1 MSHKMGQHVPNF
13 ATELSTPPKLQTKD
27 MKKIVKLHWNNYK
40 NSDSGKEVI
49 AAFDKL
55 TDPDATVEDLYELAC
70 RFDPECFNNSSENEK
85 KNDLKYLD
93 FLDSEIREIRSEID
107 KLGQEG
113 AYIDYKALS
122 CFLFCNDIE
131 AKYDDIP
138 QATIKSALGSN
149 LLLSLMLSCYFPS
162 YYIPNLFPM
171 QFIYLKKIAEKYEI
185 DLPTVPN
192 RSDYRSR
199 WLYYD
204 EMCNAFNQF
213 ATENDLDSLSELCA
227 FLYDYEMTVIKEEM
241 EGEHNKPMPKVPEQ
255 AWIIVGNYGEA
266 ERTMKEGFW
275 QSSPFTSK
283 GDVLVFYEKSPV
295 KKLNSVW
302 TALEDGFIDPFG
314 PYYSYSVIGN
324 KIEIPD
330 EMAISYADFKASDY
344 FTNRDNKGNFVSK
357 NFQDVSGWEVNFED
371 YAEIKRILEAKG
383 FDISILPQLYEPIKV
398 GDVKIERE
406 QDVSDQL
413 LIPLLEQMGWKKDVD
428 FKAEVEF
435 NAGRGKTG
443 HSSEKRPDFLLHI
456 VETKDDI
463 EAKVAI
469 EVKHHMKNEKEVHD
483 NFVQGRSYAKWGA
496 VQVLVLCDMKRI
508 RVYKRNKNNRFD
520 ENNYI
525 EFSWKDTENHDQY
538 IELKK
543 LLS

>member
-1 MSHKMGQHVPNF
+1 
-13 ATELSTPPKLQTKD
+13 
-27 MKKIVKLHWNNYK
+27 MKKIIKLHWNNYK

-49 AAFDKL
+49 AAFEKL
-55 TDPDATVEDLYELAC
+55 TDPDATVEELYGLAC
-70 RFDPECFNNSSENEK
+70 RFDPEFFKNSSEDEK
-85 KNDLKYLD
+85 KRELKYLE
-93 FLDSEIREIRSEID
+93 FLDAELREIRTEID
-107 KLGQEG
+107 KLGQKD

-122 CFLFCNDIE
+122 CILFCNDIE

-138 QATIKSALGSN
+138 QVTIKSALGSN
-149 LLLSLMLSCYFPS
+149 LLLSLMLSCYFPM

-185 DLPTVPN
+185 DLPKVPN
-192 RSDYRSR
+192 RSDYRNR

-204 EMCNAFNQF
+204 EMCKALNQF
-213 ATENDLDSLSELCA
+213 ATENDIDSLSELCA
-227 FLYDYEMTVIKEEM
+227 FLYDYEMAVIKEEM

-266 ERTMKEGFW
+266 ERFMNKGFW

-283 GDVLVFYEKSPV
+283 GDILVFYEKSPV
-295 KKLNSVW
+295 KKLNSIW
-302 TALEDGFIDPFG
+302 TALEDGFIDPFAY
-314 PYYSYSVIGN
+314 YYSYSVIGN

-330 EMAISYADFKASDY
+330 EYAVSYADFKASDY
-344 FTNRDNKGNFVSK
+344 FTNRDKKGNFVSK

-371 YAEIKRILEAKG
+371 YDEIKRILKAKG
-383 FDISILPQLYEPIKV
+383 FDTSILPKLYEPIKV

-469 EVKHHMKNEKEVHD
+469 EVKHHMKSEKEVHD

-520 ENNYI
+520 ENDYI
-525 EFSWKDTENHDQY
+525 EFSWKDTENHDRY
-538 IELKK
+538 TELKK

>member
-1 MSHKMGQHVPNF
+1 
-13 ATELSTPPKLQTKD
+13 
-27 MKKIVKLHWNNYK
+27 MKKIIKLHWNNYK

-55 TDPDATVEDLYELAC
+55 TDPNATVEELYELAC
-70 RFDPECFNNSSENEK
+70 RFDPECFKNSSKNEK
-85 KNDLKYLD
+85 KQDLEFLEYIVSIVQEIMHEVDKIVQDGDSIDYHALYKYL
-93 FLDSEIREIRSEID
+93 
-107 KLGQEG
+107 
-113 AYIDYKALS
+113 
-122 CFLFCNDIE
+122 FCDIFCDDPDVPFE
-131 AKYDDIP
+131 DIP
-138 QATIKSALGSN
+138 QAIFKSALGAN
-149 LLLSLMLSCYFPS
+149 LLLSLILSCYFPE
-162 YYIPNLFPM
+162 YFIPNLFPM

-185 DLPTVPN
+185 DLPDRIPH
-192 RSDYRSR
+192 RSDYKSR

-204 EMCNAFNQF
+204 EMCKALNQF
-213 ATENDLDSLSELCA
+213 AIENEMDSLSELCA
-227 FLYDYEMTVIKEEM
+227 FLYDYEMAVIKEEM

-283 GDVLVFYEKSPV
+283 GDILVFYEKSPA

-344 FTNRDNKGNFVSK
+344 FSNRDKKGNFVSK
-357 NFQDVSGWEVNFED
+357 NFQDVSGWEVSYED
-371 YAEIKRILEAKG
+371 YAEIKRILQNKG
-383 FDISILPQLYEPIKV
+383 YNISLLPNLYEPIKV
-398 GDVKIERE
+398 GNVRIEHE
-406 QDVSDQL
+406 KDVSEKL
-413 LIPLLEQMGWKKDVD
+413 LIPLLEQMGWKKGVD
-428 FKAEVEF
+428 FKPEVEF
-435 NAGRGKTG
+435 PAGRGKTG
-443 HSSEKRPDFLLHI
+443 HSSEKRPDFVLHI
-456 VETKDDI
+456 IETKDDI

-469 EVKHHMKNEKEVHD
+469 EVKHHMKNENEIHE
-483 NFVQGRSYAKWGA
+483 NFKQGRSYAKWGA

-520 ENNYI
+520 ENDYI
-525 EFSWKDTENHDQY
+525 EFSWKDTESHDKY
-538 IELKK
+538 TELKK

>member
-1 MSHKMGQHVPNF
+1 
-13 ATELSTPPKLQTKD
+13 
-27 MKKIVKLHWNNYK
+27 MKRIIKLHWNNYK

-55 TDPDATVEDLYELAC
+55 TDPNATVEELYELAC
-70 RFDPECFNNSSENEK
+70 RFNPECFKNTSSNEK
-85 KNDLKYLD
+85 NQLIQNLEYFDGFVREKRNDFDRIKPD
-93 FLDSEIREIRSEID
+93 
-107 KLGQEG
+107 GEG
-113 AYIDYKALS
+113 YISFEGITAM
-122 CFLFCNDIE
+122 LFDVE
-131 AKYDDIP
+131 FEEIP
-138 QATIKSALGSN
+138 QSSFKSALADN
-149 LLLSLMLSCYFPS
+149 LLLSLTLSRYFPN

-171 QFIYLKKIAEKYEI
+171 QFIYLKKIAEKYGI
-185 DLPTVPN
+185 PLPDVPK
-192 RSDYRSR
+192 RSDYRGR
-199 WLYYD
+199 WMFYD
-204 EMCNAFNQF
+204 KMCF
-213 ATENDLDSLSELCA
+213 ALNEFAIENVIESLSELCA
-227 FLYDYEMTVIKEEM
+227 FLYDYELSVIKEEM
-241 EGEHNKPMPKVPEQ
+241 EDEHQRQMPEEPQQ
-255 AWIIVGNYGEA
+255 AWILVGNYGEG
-266 ERTMKEGFW
+266 EKSMNEGYW
-275 QSSPFTSK
+275 QSSPFTSR
-283 GDVLVFYEKSPV
+283 GDIMVFYEKSPV

-302 TALEDGFIDPFG
+302 IALEDGVIEPFG
-314 PYYSYSVIGN
+314 HYYSYSYIGH

-330 EMAISYADFKASDY
+330 EMAISFADFKASEY
-344 FTNRDNKGNFVSK
+344 FTNRDKKGNFVSK
-357 NFQDVSGWEVNFED
+357 NFQDVSGWEVSFED

-383 FDISILPQLYEPIKV
+383 FDTNILPQLYEPVKV

-406 QDVSDQL
+406 QDVSDKL

-508 RVYKRNKNNRFD
+508 RVYRRNKNNRFD
-520 ENNYI
+520 ENDYI
-525 EFSWKDTENHDQY
+525 EFSWKDTENHDKY
-538 IELKK
+538 VELKK
-543 LLS
+543 ILS

>member
-1 MSHKMGQHVPNF
+1 
-13 ATELSTPPKLQTKD
+13 
-27 MKKIVKLHWNNYK
+27 MKKIIKLHWNNYK

-55 TDPDATVEDLYELAC
+55 TDPDATLEELYELAC
-70 RFDPECFNNSSENEK
+70 RFDPECFNNSSDNEK

-93 FLDSEIREIRSEID
+93 FLDAEIREIKSEID

-122 CFLFCNDIE
+122 CILFCNDIE

-204 EMCNAFNQF
+204 EMCHALNQF

-227 FLYDYEMTVIKEEM
+227 FLYDYEMAVIKEEM
-241 EGEHNKPMPKVPEQ
+241 EGEHNKPMPKEPEQ

-283 GDVLVFYEKSPV
+283 GDILVFYEKSPV

-344 FTNRDNKGNFVSK
+344 FSNRDKKGNFVSK

-371 YAEIKRILEAKG
+371 YAC
-383 FDISILPQLYEPIKV
+383 
-398 GDVKIERE
+398 
-406 QDVSDQL
+406 
-413 LIPLLEQMGWKKDVD
+413 
-428 FKAEVEF
+428 
-435 NAGRGKTG
+435 T
-443 HSSEKRPDFLLHI
+443 RP
-456 VETKDDI
+456 
-463 EAKVAI
+463 
-469 EVKHHMKNEKEVHD
+469 
-483 NFVQGRSYAKWGA
+483 
-496 VQVLVLCDMKRI
+496 
-508 RVYKRNKNNRFD
+508 
-520 ENNYI
+520 
-525 EFSWKDTENHDQY
+525 
-538 IELKK
+538 
-543 LLS
+543 

>member
-1 MSHKMGQHVPNF
+1 M
-13 ATELSTPPKLQTKD
+13 
-27 MKKIVKLHWNNYK
+27 
-40 NSDSGKEVI
+40 I

-55 TDPDATVEDLYELAC
+55 TDPNATIEELYDLAC
-70 RFDPECFNNSSENEK
+70 RFNPEWFKNTSENEK
-85 KNDLKYLD
+85 KKELN
-93 FLDSEIREIRSEID
+93 FLGFIDAELREIRTEIERF
-107 KLGQEG
+107 GQEG
-113 AYIDYKALS
+113 VYLDYKALS
-122 CFLFCNDIE
+122 GIFFCNNIE
-131 AKYDDIP
+131 AKFDIIP
-138 QATIKSALGSN
+138 QATFKSALGTN
-149 LLLSLMLSCYFPS
+149 LLLSLMLSCYFPN

-171 QFIYLKKIAEKYEI
+171 QFIYLKRIAEKYEI
-185 DLPTVPN
+185 ELPEMPN

-204 EMCNAFNQF
+204 EMCKALNQF
-213 ATENDLDSLSELCA
+213 ATMNDMDTLSELCA
-227 FLYDYEMTVIKEEM
+227 FLYDYEMAVIKEEM
-241 EGEHNKPMPKVPEQ
+241 NEEHNKPMPKVPEQ

-283 GDVLVFYEKSPV
+283 GDIMVFYEKSPV

-314 PYYSYSVIGN
+314 HYYSYSIIGN

-344 FTNRDNKGNFVSK
+344 FTKRDKKGNFVSK
-357 NFQDVSGWEVNFED
+357 NFQDVSGWEVTYND
-371 YAEIKRILEAKG
+371 YTEIKRLLQSKG
-383 FDISILPQLYEPIKV
+383 YDTSQLPKLYEPTKV
-398 GDVKIERE
+398 GNVKIECE

-413 LIPLLEQMGWKKDVD
+413 LVPLLEQMGWKKDID
-428 FKAEVEF
+428 FRAEVEF
-435 NAGRGKTG
+435 PAGRGKTG
-443 HSSEKRPDFLLHI
+443 HSSDKRPDFVLHI
-456 VETKDDI
+456 IETKDDI

-469 EVKHHMKNEKEVHD
+469 EVKHYMKNEKEIHD
-483 NFVQGRSYAKWGA
+483 NFVQGRSYAKWGS

-508 RVYKRNKNNRFD
+508 RIYKRNKKNQFNESD
-520 ENNYI
+520 YL
-525 EFSWKDTENHDQY
+525 EFSWKDTENHDKY